1 MKKYTT
7 YMMTETDKNNLKGFK
22 SLWVHFNHENL
33 DRHQLF
39 FKKHWVKKQESDYP
53 RGKTLFVLNIPPY
66 ATTDSLKNAFSRLC
80 GEVTSIVFT
89 TLVGFKTA
97 YIVFNNESSL
107 EKALKLPND
116 YVICLSTEQE
126 TYLTGLAKWCSEYN
140 DSIQSENDIKKEIN
154 KYMSTYDQQIAD
166 RIAKEKAAKD
176 MEQDGWVTIT
186 SRKKRGQFAP
196 SRKESTISKIQN
208 KEEQKN
214 QKKQLL
220 NFYTFQ
226 IRESKKQHL
235 AELRKKFELDK
246 KRLQELKKKRTFKPF

>member
-126 TYLTGLAKWCSEYN
+126 TYLTGLASMFNY
-140 DSIQSENDIKKEIN
+140 
-154 KYMSTYDQQIAD
+154 QIAD

>member
-22 SLWVHFNHENL
+22 SLWIHFNHENL

-126 TYLTGLAKWCSEYN
+126 TYLTGLASMFNY
-140 DSIQSENDIKKEIN
+140 
-154 KYMSTYDQQIAD
+154 QIAD